1 MTLLCLLDVILL
13 LLSLP
18 LCAYSASTLGAR
30 ELPEL
35 ALASITQLIA
45 NPDPVKQLDPS
56 NPASHLSK
64 ILIPRVSGTE
74 NSTIVRNYI
83 ISTLKALEWHIE
95 VDEFTDKT
103 PIGYRRFANIIATKD
118 PSASRRVILSAHYD
132 SKYGATYPDDQFV
145 GATDSAAPCAM
156 MLDLAEAL
164 NPLLDGR
171 KQRLDAGILG
181 DDEDEDVID
190 TTLQLVFFDGEE
202 AFVSWTATDS
212 IYGARHLAS
221 KWQSTYLS
229 PLEKR
234 RLMGLQ
240 PTELDGIEH
249 LILLDLLGAPQPLI
263 RSFFLDTAWL
273 FDALVSVERR
283 LGDSGAFTY
292 GNNQEMVPGKWS
304 SYFRPR
310 QEAQMNF
317 GYIGDDHLPFLERGV
332 SILHLIPE
340 PFPRVWHTL
349 KDDASA
355 LDIPTMRRWNIM
367 FRVFLSE
374 YLHLRPED
382 TPSPSVLHRS
392 IYEL

>member
-1 MTLLCLLDVILL
+1 MALLSLLDVILL

-18 LCAYSASTLGAR
+18 LSIYSASTLGER

-35 ALASITQLIA
+35 ALASITQLIS

-56 NPASHLSK
+56 NPMSHLAK
-64 ILIPRVSGTE
+64 ILIPRVSDTE
-74 NSTIVRNYI
+74 NNTIVRNYI
-83 ISTLKALEWHIE
+83 LSTLKALEWHIE

-103 PIGYRRFANIIATKD
+103 PIGTKRFANIIATKD

-132 SKYGATYPDDQFV
+132 SKYGATYPDNQFV

-156 MLDLAEAL
+156 ILDLAEAL
-164 NPLLDGR
+164 NPLLDAR
-171 KQRLDAGILG
+171 KQRLNAGILG

-221 KWQSTYLS
+221 KWESTYLA
-229 PLEKR
+229 PHEKR

-249 LILLDLLGAPQPLI
+249 LILLDLLGAPRPLI

-292 GNNQEMVPGKWS
+292 GDNQEMAPGKWS
-304 SYFRPR
+304 SYFRSR
-310 QEAQMNF
+310 QEVQMNF
-317 GYIGDDHLPFLERGV
+317 GYIGDDHMPFLEKGV

-349 KDDASA
+349 QVNNCHYV
-355 LDIPTMRRWNIM
+355 IRHNI
-367 FRVFLSE
+367 
-374 YLHLRPED
+374 
-382 TPSPSVLHRS
+382 
-392 IYEL
+392 